1 MSISTQPH
9 MRLEDETPVPCGCS
23 LGYHH
28 KPSGEP
34 LIERDEVTGEVVL
47 AKGRHPHCVGA
58 CKVWGSPTEEF
69 DFRLAT
75 GRRVSQDRVST
86 GLKVIDHTQPR
97 HHGVIVSWNNDS
109 IAACTMVGVLRLA
122 AWHRAQAPVPKEPS

>member
-9 MRLEDETPVPCGCS
+9 MRLEDETPIPCGCF

-34 LIERDEVTGEVVL
+34 LIECDEVTGEVVL

-58 CKVWGSPTEEF
+58 CKVWGTPTEEF
-69 DFRLAT
+69 DFKLVT
-75 GRRVSQDRVST
+75 GHRVSQHRVSS
-86 GLKVIDHTQPR
+86 GLKIIDHTMRR
-97 HHGVIVSWNNDS
+97 HHGVVVSWDNDP
-109 IAACTMVGVLRLA
+109 IAGCAMVGLLRLA
-122 AWHRAQAPVPKEPS
+122 AWRATSAPEETA